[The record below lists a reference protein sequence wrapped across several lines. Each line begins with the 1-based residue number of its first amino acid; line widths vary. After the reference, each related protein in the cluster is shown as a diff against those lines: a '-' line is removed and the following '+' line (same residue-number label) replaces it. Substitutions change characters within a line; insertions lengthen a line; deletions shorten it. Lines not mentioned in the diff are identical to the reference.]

1 MKTPDHFTVAESD
14 AINRRRRSRNWAIFA
29 ALILLMLLFYAIT
42 IVKLTK
48 S

>member
-1 MKTPDHFTVAESD
+1 MTEPEHFSVAESD
-14 AINRRRRSRNWAIFA
+14 AINRRRRGRNWAIFA
-29 ALILLMLLFYAIT
+29 ALILVMLMFYAIT

>member
-1 MKTPDHFTVAESD
+1 MTMPDRFTVAESD
-14 AINRRRRSRNWAIFA
+14 AINRRRRLRNWAIFA